1 MHYKTIEKFTLLLL
15 FFFIFQISYHQ
26 VISLIASATDG
37 Y

>member
-1 MHYKTIEKFTLLLL
+1 MYWKVHII
-15 FFFIFQISYHQ
+15 FFFFVFQISYQH

>member
-1 MHYKTIEKFTLLLL
+1 MNEKFTLL
-15 FFFIFQISYHQ
+15 FFFFVFQISYQH